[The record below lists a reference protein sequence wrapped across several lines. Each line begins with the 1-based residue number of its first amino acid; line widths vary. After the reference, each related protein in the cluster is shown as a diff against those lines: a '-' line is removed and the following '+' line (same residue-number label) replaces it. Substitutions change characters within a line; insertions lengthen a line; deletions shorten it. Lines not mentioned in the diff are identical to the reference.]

1 MDASKANT
9 ALEGKHECTFLRREG
24 WPLLQDPAKV
34 DATGLVNFVAAVAYH
49 ICQAL
54 PAAFTQPGLSLL
66 AQPCTH

>member
-9 ALEGKHECTFLRREG
+9 ALEASMNALSLGGVG

-49 ICQAL
+49 FCQAL